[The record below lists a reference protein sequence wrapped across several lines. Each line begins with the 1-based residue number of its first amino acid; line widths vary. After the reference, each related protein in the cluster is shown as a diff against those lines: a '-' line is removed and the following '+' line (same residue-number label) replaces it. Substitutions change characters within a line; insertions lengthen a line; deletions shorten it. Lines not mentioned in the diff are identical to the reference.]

1 MTKLAGIIDR
11 YLEPPSE
18 RDLPEYY
25 APSRCPVCRSQD
37 IEAGSEIARDV
48 ENGRSWAE
56 FSFKCN
62 DRSCNF
68 ETEDWDGTE
77 ANLMAQA
84 IAWAEEEGAI

>member
-18 RDLPEYY
+18 AEMPDYY

-56 FSFKCN
+56 FRFKCN
-62 DRSCNF
+62 ACRF
-68 ETEDWDGTE
+68 ETEAWDGSE
-77 ANLMAQA
+77 QHLMAQA
-84 IAWAEEEGAI
+84 FEWAEEEGET